1 MPSERHQI
9 WETTIYETLRKDKS
23 RETASRL
30 VVCLGLGVGMETDY
44 MSACT
49 ESQGLVPDTV
59 RPVNTKTQSLEQT
72 KVYYRLIQGDGWLM
86 L

>member
-1 MPSERHQI
+1 
-9 WETTIYETLRKDKS
+9 
-23 RETASRL
+23 
-30 VVCLGLGVGMETDY
+30 METDY